1 MKIKEVP
8 SLSLGAR
15 NRKNPKRSGR
25 PVPKARKCSW
35 TAGQLNSS
43 VSGELCW
50 GGPARKNI
58 HRLQGWPENSIY
70 LVIDRLLMDKKVLFK
85 HRKILY
91 WAICQLMLFLV
102 QPKRGFVSH
111 PGNMSHLIVR
121 QTCKPKH
128 YKVTNFIN
136 KYKEIDFKFE

>member
-50 GGPARKNI
+50 IGEG
-58 HRLQGWPENSIY
+58 LPERTFTDYRGDLKIQSI
-70 LVIDRLLMDKKVLFK
+70 LL
-85 HRKILY
+85 
-91 WAICQLMLFLV
+91 
-102 QPKRGFVSH
+102 
-111 PGNMSHLIVR
+111 
-121 QTCKPKH
+121 
-128 YKVTNFIN
+128 
-136 KYKEIDFKFE
+136 

>member
-50 GGPARKNI
+50 GERTFTDYRGDLKI
-58 HRLQGWPENSIY
+58 QSI
-70 LVIDRLLMDKKVLFK
+70 LL
-85 HRKILY
+85 
-91 WAICQLMLFLV
+91 
-102 QPKRGFVSH
+102 
-111 PGNMSHLIVR
+111 
-121 QTCKPKH
+121 
-128 YKVTNFIN
+128 
-136 KYKEIDFKFE
+136 